1 MDIFMDKLAQKINA
15 QEIIKANTTAEI
27 QELNALRSRVAE
39 YNECLE
45 RLQKLIDENAAGI
58 KGVSG
63 EAAAEMKRLVDES
76 IARIKAIQQD
86 ASGLEKLGE
95 QLGSVGGQVGKLGE
109 QLGSVSGQVGK
120 LGEQLGS
127 VSGQV
132 DKLGE
137 GLANVGSQ
145 VDKLGEGLGSVGA
158 QVDKLS
164 GQLGSVSTQLGE
176 AKGEIADKLEQL
188 SVRLEEKSEEDIGD
202 GLEEKF
208 SAAEENVHK
217 ECVKVYRN
225 VQAVVMEESG
235 KQGEALAEMSGKV
248 NAMKGKLGFVLGISV
263 VALVFSLAGAVL
275 QLLDLLGIGLL

>member
-45 RLQKLIDENAAGI
+45 KLQKLIDENAAGI

-76 IARIKAIQQD
+76 IVRIKAIQQD

-95 QLGSVGGQVGKLGE
+95 QLGGVSGQVNKLGE
-109 QLGSVSGQVGK
+109 QLGGVGGQVEK
-120 LGEQLGS
+120 LGGQLGG
-127 VSGQV
+127 VGGQV
-132 DKLGE
+132 E
-137 GLANVGSQ
+137 
-145 VDKLGEGLGSVGA
+145 
-158 QVDKLS
+158 KLS

-176 AKGEIADKLEQL
+176 TKGEIADRLERL
-188 SVRLEEKSEEDIGD
+188 SLRLEEKSEEDIGA

-235 KQGEALAEMSGKV
+235 KQSEALAETSGKI
-248 NAMKGKLGFVLGISV
+248 NAMKGRLGLVLGISV

>member
-45 RLQKLIDENAAGI
+45 KLQKLIDENAAGI

-76 IARIKAIQQD
+76 IVRIKAIQQD

-95 QLGSVGGQVGKLGE
+95 QLGGVSGQVNKLGE
-109 QLGSVSGQVGK
+109 QLGG
-120 LGEQLGS
+120 
-127 VSGQV
+127 
-132 DKLGE
+132 
-137 GLANVGSQ
+137 
-145 VDKLGEGLGSVGA
+145 
-158 QVDKLS
+158 
-164 GQLGSVSTQLGE
+164 VSTQLGE
-176 AKGEIADKLEQL
+176 TKGEIADRLERL
-188 SVRLEEKSEEDIGD
+188 SLRLEEKSEEDIGA

-225 VQAVVMEESG
+225 VQAVAMEGSRVRRWRRPPER
-235 KQGEALAEMSGKV
+235 
-248 NAMKGKLGFVLGISV
+248 
-263 VALVFSLAGAVL
+263 
-275 QLLDLLGIGLL
+275 

>member
-109 QLGSVSGQVGK
+109 QLGSVSGQV
-120 LGEQLGS
+120 
-127 VSGQV
+127 

-145 VDKLGEGLGSVGA
+145 VDKLGEGLGSVGG

-248 NAMKGKLGFVLGISV
+248 NAMKGRLGFVLGISV

>member
-45 RLQKLIDENAAGI
+45 KLQKLIDENAAGI

-76 IARIKAIQQD
+76 IVRIKAIQQD

-95 QLGSVGGQVGKLGE
+95 QLGGVSGQVNKLGE
-109 QLGSVSGQVGK
+109 QLGGVSGQVNK
-120 LGEQLGS
+120 LGGQLGG
-127 VSGQV
+127 VGGQV
-132 DKLGE
+132 E
-137 GLANVGSQ
+137 
-145 VDKLGEGLGSVGA
+145 
-158 QVDKLS
+158 KLS